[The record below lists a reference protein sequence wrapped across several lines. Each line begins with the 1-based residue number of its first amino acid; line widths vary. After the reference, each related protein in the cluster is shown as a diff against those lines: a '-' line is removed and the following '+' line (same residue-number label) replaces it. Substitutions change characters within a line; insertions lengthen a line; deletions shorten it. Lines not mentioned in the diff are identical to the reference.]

1 LWRGEEQLSLPPKER
16 RAIVNN
22 HLNDVVLVPSVPTPL
37 VALVSS
43 ESDAYI
49 GLLIIAIFWAFFSGA
64 VVAVSEHDASSQK
77 SAARWAVSFVV
88 TSLVGAYFLWML
100 L

>member
-1 LWRGEEQLSLPPKER
+1 
-16 RAIVNN
+16 VNYTP
-22 HLNDVVLVPSVPTPL
+22 NDVLVPSVPTPP
-37 VALVSS
+37 AAMISS
-43 ESDAYI
+43 EADTYV

-77 SAARWAVSFVV
+77 SAARWAASFVV
-88 TSLVGAYFLWML
+88 ASLIGAYFLWWL

>member
-1 LWRGEEQLSLPPKER
+1 M
-16 RAIVNN
+16 NN
-22 HLNDVVLVPSVPTPL
+22 HPNDVVLMPSIPTPP

-49 GLLIIAIFWAFFSGA
+49 GLLIFAIFWAFFSGV
-64 VVAVSEHDASSQK
+64 VVAVSEHDAKQK
-77 SAARWAVSFVV
+77 SAVRWAASFVV
-88 TSLVGAYFLWML
+88 ASLVGAYFLWML